1 MWHRVAVSRPSDGEL
16 SEDCTLIADGDMG
29 TLKKLD
35 LLMRVARHLTERQFC
50 LLEVI
55 NNVIRSVFL
64 PLSLSSTFD
73 QDLEIRT
80 G

>member
-35 LLMRVARHLTERQFC
+35 LLMRVDRHLIERQFC
-50 LLEVI
+50 LLTVI
-55 NNVIRSVFL
+55 TDIIR
-64 PLSLSSTFD
+64 
-73 QDLEIRT
+73 
-80 G
+80 